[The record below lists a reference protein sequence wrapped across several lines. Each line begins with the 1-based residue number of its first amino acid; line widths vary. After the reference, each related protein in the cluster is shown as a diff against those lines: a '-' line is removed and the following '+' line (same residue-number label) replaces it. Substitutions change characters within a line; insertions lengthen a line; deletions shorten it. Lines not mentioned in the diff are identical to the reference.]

1 MSDTKLPSGIEL
13 TPLNDAFKQNPYE
26 ALATLR
32 ENAPVYVDTD
42 LKRYIYTRHD
52 DVKAILRDRDYWSD
66 PRKANPG
73 TFTYEILGGSLNA
86 QKSHQCS

>member
-42 LKRYIYTRHD
+42 LKRYIYTRKRFCETGITG
-52 DVKAILRDRDYWSD
+52 VILAKRSQEHLPTRYSG
-66 PRKANPG
+66 AV
-73 TFTYEILGGSLNA
+73 
-86 QKSHQCS
+86 

>member
-32 ENAPVYVDTD
+32 ENAPV
-42 LKRYIYTRHD
+42 
-52 DVKAILRDRDYWSD
+52 
-66 PRKANPG
+66 
-73 TFTYEILGGSLNA
+73 
-86 QKSHQCS
+86 